1 MLTWTA
7 DAETKAA
14 PEYDRR
20 GYDRIPICWSVHVS
34 DQTCAGA
41 QRVLRGRALDMSSS
55 GTLIE
60 TRQRLEVGSYVRLRG
75 NELLM
80 GAAQVRHR
88 SRRGFKFRI
97 GLEFVT
103 AIEDRF

>member
-20 GYDRIPICWSVHVS
+20 GCDRIPVGCSVRVS
-34 DQTCAGA
+34 DQTCPGA
-41 QRVLRGRALDMSSS
+41 QRLLQGRALDMSSS

-60 TRQRLEVGSYVRLRG
+60 TRRRLEVGSYVGLRG

-80 GAAQVRHR
+80 GSAQVRHC
-88 SRRGFKFRI
+88 SQRGWKFRI

-103 AIEDRF
+103 SIGDRF